1 MIQPLMRKW
10 FLGLATVLLAAALL
24 TPWTAVFADEVTLDF
39 WELSAGE
46 DIMRTLLDKF
56 ESQHPGVHVRLQQLS
71 WDYGLDKMITAVA
84 AGNAPDVCDLGTDW
98 VPKFSSTG
106 VLRDLTEELAPLKD
120 QYFLWEPV
128 TYQGRLYGAP
138 WLAGTRVLF
147 YNRDLFAKAG
157 LNPDRPPQ
165 TWAELKEAAAKVQG
179 IEPGVYGFGI
189 FVGEPYAPWQ
199 QFMPFA
205 WGHGGDVLSR
215 DLTRCTVDEPP
226 MVEAMEFYRSLKP
239 YAIVDRQPEVN
250 QLFANGKVG
259 IQISG
264 AWNFALIPRMN
275 PTLNFGV
282 GLLPRPSATEG
293 TPASFAGGQD
303 LVVLKTS
310 RHPREALELIQFL
323 IAEEHAMEIVRA
335 QRNVVPTAKS
345 AIHDSYYQSHAEQ
358 RLFFEQVTYAVAPPS
373 HPKWVEMQEH
383 LTRAVEEVILN
394 DRPPRAALADA
405 KRRIEAIVAEQEVHG
420 RLSDTLVML
429 AFSVSGLALI
439 VGGWIWARRR
449 WPAHRRHQ
457 TVGELATSYAFV
469 APWLATFIVFGLF
482 PLLHS
487 IIISFSR
494 YNLLNSQMQFVG
506 LRNYFEIIREPD
518 FLSAL
523 GHTAFFALGTIPFTM
538 TIALFAA
545 VLINRKIPLK
555 GLYQAGLFL
564 PVATSVIVIATIFTY
579 LYSTDGV
586 VNAVFTWLGWPV
598 PSPSWLL
605 NTKWALPA
613 IMIMNVWSSFGYYM
627 VLFLAGL
634 QTIPDALYE
643 AAAIDGANE
652 WQQFWHVTLPQLR
665 PIVLLAVVINTIHT
679 FQVFP
684 EIFAMTQGGPLGAT
698 TTVVWYLYE
707 TGFHRFDMGRAAAV
721 GYVLFLIIMLF
732 SLLQMRIFRMGEEAG
747 E

>member
-1 MIQPLMRKW
+1 
-10 FLGLATVLLAAALL
+10 VLLAALL
-24 TPWTAVFADEVTLDF
+24 TVLALAAPARAETVTLEF

-46 DIMRTLLDKF
+46 DVMRPLLDKF
-56 ESQHPGVHVRLQQLS
+56 ESRHPGVRVRLQQLS
-71 WDYGLDKMITAVA
+71 WDYGLDKITTAVA
-84 AGNAPDVCDLGTDW
+84 AGDPPDVCDLGTDW

-120 QYFLWEPV
+120 QYLLWDPV
-128 TYQGRLYGAP
+128 TYGGRLYGAP
-138 WLAGTRVLF
+138 WLAGTRILF
-147 YNRDLFAKAG
+147 YNRELFAKAG
-157 LNPDRPPQ
+157 LDPDRPPH
-165 TWAELKEAAAKVQG
+165 TWGELREAARRIHGVA
-179 IEPGVYGFGI
+179 PGVYGFGL

-199 QFMPFA
+199 LFLPFA
-205 WGHGGDVLSR
+205 WGNGGDVLSR
-215 DLTRCTVDEPP
+215 DMTRCTLDAPP
-226 MVEAMEFYRSLKP
+226 MVEAMDFYQSLLP
-239 YAIVDRQPEVN
+239 YALVDRQPEVN

-264 AWNFALIPRMN
+264 NWNFSLIPRLN

-282 GLLPRPSATEG
+282 GLTPKPSLLRG

-303 LVVLKTS
+303 LVVFKAS
-310 RHPREALELIQFL
+310 RHPQEALALIQFL
-323 IAEEHAMEIVRA
+323 IAEEQAMEIVKA

-345 AIHDSYYQSHAEQ
+345 AINNPYYVSHPEQ
-358 RLFFEQVTYAVAPPS
+358 RLFFEQVTYAIAPPG

-383 LTRAVEEVILN
+383 LTRAVEEVLLN
-394 DRPPRAALADA
+394 HRPPRDALAAA
-405 KRRIEAIVAEQEVHG
+405 KQRLEAIVAEQEVRG

-429 AFSVSGLALI
+429 GFSVLVLAAA
-439 VGGWIWARRR
+439 VAGGVWTRRR
-449 WPAHRRHQ
+449 WPAHRRRQ
-457 TVGELATSYAFV
+457 GLSALVTSYVFV
-469 APWLATFIVFGLF
+469 APWFLTFLVFGLF

-487 IIISFSR
+487 IVISFSR
-494 YNLLNSQMQFVG
+494 YNLLNAQMRFVG
-506 LRNYFEIIREPD
+506 LRNYWDILREPD

-523 GHTAFFALGTIPFTM
+523 WHTVYFALGTIPFTM
-538 TIALFAA
+538 TLALFAA
-545 VLINRKIPLK
+545 VLINRKIPFK

-579 LYSTDGV
+579 LYSTDGLI
-586 VNAVFTWLGWPV
+586 NAALTALGWPT

-605 NTKWALPA
+605 HTKWALPA
-613 IMIMNVWSSFGYYM
+613 IMVMNVWSSFGYYM

-643 AAAIDGANE
+643 ASAMDGASE
-652 WQQFWHVTLPQLR
+652 WQQFWHVTLPQLK

-707 TGFHRFDMGRAAAV
+707 TGFHRFDMGKASAV
-721 GYVLFLIIMLF
+721 GYILFLIIMGF
-732 SLLQMRIFRMGEEAG
+732 SLVQMRWFRMGEEAG